1 MLALLN
7 KIDAHL
13 ASFRLAMVSG
23 NDALIQPAADGL
35 KAEISAIAAHADA
48 RKYKS
53 AECFA
58 KEFPKALEDFLAAA
72 KAKDEK
78 RAMKALDTMTAIVHP
93 LRTEAEGQPADRN
106 HI

>member
-1 MLALLN
+1 
-7 KIDAHL
+7 
-13 ASFRLAMVSG
+13 MVSG